1 MLFYVDSICTMY
13 TDAYRS
19 ILNIHVRHVK
29 YHNPEAEVKQF
40 RDLDWHSQRD
50 TVLILLGGCISY
62 VYMSLVVFRW
72 DAKKKLNSMQMHAV
86 IISQRYR
93 KVW

>member
-1 MLFYVDSICTMY
+1 MLFYVDSVCTTY
-13 TDAYRS
+13 IDAYRS

-50 TVLILLGGCISY
+50 TVLILLAGCISY
-62 VYMSLVVFRW
+62 VYMSLVVFR
-72 DAKKKLNSMQMHAV
+72 
-86 IISQRYR
+86 
-93 KVW
+93 